1 MELKSPARVA
11 GSQNQVLS
19 SKWDGLSKHLLASFV
34 VVENVDGVWKR
45 SEKADPAMVVA
56 PLSEA
61 SLEMSLNWQ
70 SPFESAGPETKAPAL
85 MAMLSS
91 GALQPLV
98 EAALSGSG
106 SAADA
111 AAAQKKSSDFLR
123 QFEGRTGITRL
134 NSTQVF
140 AGMPPLKIQVN
151 AVFRAWDD
159 PASEVEAP
167 VEKLIQWALPVT
179 LSKDGSVLARIAQT
193 AKGDMGYVE
202 ALMPSIS
209 PVRIAMTYKGRTYCP
224 MVIESIGKPLD
235 APVDRNGRHV
245 HLVIPMTLCSLTALD
260 REMWGEFKTMKL

>member
-1 MELKSPARVA
+1 VELKSPARVA
-11 GSQNQVLS
+11 GSQTQVLS
-19 SKWDGLSKHLLASFV
+19 SKWDGLSKHLLASFF

-45 SEKADPAMVVA
+45 SESDPTTVMAA
-56 PLSEA
+56 LTEA
-61 SLEMSLNWQ
+61 SLEMALNWQ

-98 EAALSGSG
+98 EAALGSG
-106 SAADA
+106 NNASAAS
-111 AAAQKKSSDFLR
+111 AAQKKSSDFLR

-167 VEKLIQWALPVT
+167 VDKLIQWALPVT
-179 LSKDGSVLARIAQT
+179 LSKDGSVLARSAQT

-209 PVRIAMTYKGRTYCP
+209 PVRVAMTYKGRTYFP
-224 MVIESIGKPLD
+224 LVIESISKPLD
-235 APVDRNGRHV
+235 SNVDRNGRHV
-245 HLVIPMTLCSLTALD
+245 QLVIPMTLCSLTALD
-260 REMWGEFKTMKL
+260 REMWGEFKTTKL

>member
-11 GSQNQVLS
+11 GSQTQVLS

-61 SLEMSLNWQ
+61 SMEMSLNWQ

-91 GALQPLV
+91 GALQPV
-98 EAALSGSG
+98 VDALLGSTG
-106 SAADA
+106 SDTAN
-111 AAAQKKSSDFLR
+111 AAQKKSNDFLR

-179 LSKDGSVLARIAQT
+179 LSKDGSVLARSAQT

-209 PVRIAMTYKGRTYCP
+209 PVRVAMTYKGRTYCP

-235 APVDRNGRHV
+235 AAVDRNGRHV

-260 REMWGEFKTMKL
+260 REMWGEFKTLKL

>member
-1 MELKSPARVA
+1 MELKTPARVA
-11 GSQNQVLS
+11 GSPNQVLS
-19 SKWDGLSKHLLASFV
+19 SKWDGLSKHLLASFF

-61 SLEMSLNWQ
+61 SMEMSLNWQ

-91 GALQPLV
+91 GALQPFV
-98 EAALSGSG
+98 EAALNGNG
-106 SAADA
+106 KAADA
-111 AAAQKKSSDFLR
+111 SAAQKKSSDFLR

-167 VEKLIQWALPVT
+167 VEKLMQWALPVS
-179 LSKDGSVLARIAQT
+179 LSKDGSMLARATQT
-193 AKGDMGYVE
+193 ARGEMSYVE

-209 PVRIAMTYKGRTYCP
+209 PVRIAMTFKGRTYCP

-235 APVDRNGRHV
+235 AAVDRKGRHV
-245 HLVIPMTLCSLTALD
+245 HLVIPMTLGSLTALD